1 VLQHDWNLVWVILRL
16 PNKSQIELPGR
27 IPYAE
32 RKEIVD
38 QILKVWQPYFN
49 ANWDKRITLVCLSIL
64 SDYLSRSPEFKGS
77 GTLSVAKQKELTNR
91 KGKKDYYL
99 FSEIKGVE
107 NISTNYA
114 KRDILDMELD
124 RPEVIK
130 ALILLKSEFE
140 QHIHKFVDE
149 DYIVAYADLD
159 NLINQCKLNERQK
172 HTLAML
178 LEGCTCRDVG
188 DALGVE
194 AKHIHRTLDQIT
206 KRLNKI

>member
-1 VLQHDWNLVWVILRL
+1 LILKL
-16 PNKSQIELPGR
+16 PDNTRVELPGK

-38 QILKVWQPYFN
+38 QILSVWQPYFDEH
-49 ANWDKRITLVCLSIL
+49 WSKRSTVVCLDIL
-64 SDYLSRSPEFKGS
+64 SDYLSRSPEFDDS
-77 GTLSVAKQKELTNR
+77 GTLSVAKQRELTNR

-99 FSEIKGVE
+99 FCEIIGVE
-107 NISTNYA
+107 SMSTNYA

-159 NLINQCKLNERQK
+159 NLINQCKLNKRQK